1 MTGFFGMLLRI
12 PSLLFLITC
21 LWVLPATA
29 ADQTTD
35 IQSLAIERYRQ
46 ALAVDPDNNALR
58 YFLGVSL
65 LGQNRYEEAVRELK
79 AAYPAYIDSVE
90 ANYNLAL
97 ALTGSGDA
105 DSALLYLQQ
114 AEDLGVA
121 EQADIYPVA
130 AIYFNIALERLNR
143 DRLEDA
149 AALLRHVL
157 ELPGP
162 KEETHRLLGD
172 IYMRLNDSDR
182 AENHWLEVLRAAPN
196 DPVAIDYLFT
206 IRYNRGL
213 ELLEKS
219 PDKAGEQF
227 RAALEA
233 NPEAALPHYYLAY
246 LAYRHQDC
254 VTTLEQLGQART
266 GLPETTRESLGAMA
280 FNCAARLLDQNLPEA
295 ARPAVA
301 LLAES
306 KETEVQAH
314 FLAGNIHLAL
324 EEYAEAR
331 AEYLAVLRQDPGH
344 TGANLNLLK
353 ADQGTSDRLF
363 EQGRNLYRRGAYRQ
377 AIVKLEECLAIN
389 PAYPMAR
396 DYLDQSRSDLETTVE
411 TITADAE
418 RLVDKDPEQALTQID
433 RGLDL
438 DPENSRLHD
447 LRKRATQAMSQH
459 IESLLAD
466 AEALASA
473 GSEREAT
480 ELYQQILSLAPGHP
494 GAKAGL
500 SLLEK
505 RRNSRVA
512 KFVASGDKA
521 LERGDI
527 QEAVEAY
534 RAALA
539 IDPDHSAA
547 RAGYEKAGALLDS
560 LITEQLQWARRARQA
575 NQRARAASHYLKAL
589 ALREK
594 PEIRQEFEQFQK
606 ENDQLVSGLAERC
619 ETALARGD
627 LRRARQ
633 LWQKLRQLAPESTST
648 RRLEDALSATVSL
661 RTNKLLEQAGRQ
673 LKDESFDRA
682 LANYRAVLEL
692 DPENGEARAGITRVR
707 DAMKNR
713 LSDLITQAESAI
725 GAGRYADA
733 DKLLARVQA
742 VDPYNSP
749 AQNLARRLV
758 SLRQSGL
765 TPKDTRRLY
774 LEGID
779 LYTRG
784 QYRQAISA
792 WQQVLT
798 LDPNHERA
806 RSNIAKA
813 ERKLA
818 QIESISQ

>member
-1 MTGFFGMLLRI
+1 MLLKI
-12 PSLLFLITC
+12 PCLLCLAAC

-29 ADQTTD
+29 SDQTTD
-35 IQSLAIERYRQ
+35 LQSLAIERYRQ

-58 YFLGVSL
+58 YVLGVSL

-79 AAYPAYIDSVE
+79 VAYPAYIDSVE

-97 ALTGSGDA
+97 ALVGSGDA

-114 AEDLGVA
+114 AEDLGAA
-121 EQADIYPVA
+121 EQADLYPIA
-130 AIYFNIALERLNR
+130 AIYFNIALKQLNG

-157 ELPGP
+157 DLPGP
-162 KEETHRLLGD
+162 KVETHRLLGD

-182 AENHWLEVLRAAPN
+182 AEGHWLEVLRAAPN
-196 DPVAIDYLFT
+196 DPVASDYLFT

-213 ELLEKS
+213 ELLEKN
-219 PDKAGEQF
+219 PEKAGEQF
-227 RAALEA
+227 RAALEV

-246 LAYRHQDC
+246 LAYRSQDC
-254 VTTLEQLGQART
+254 VTTLEQLEQARI
-266 GLPETTRESLGAMA
+266 GLPETTRESLAAMA
-280 FNCAARLLDQNLPEA
+280 FNCAARLLDQNRPEA

-306 KETEVQAH
+306 KATEVQAH

-324 EEYAEAR
+324 EEYADAR

-377 AIVKLEECLAIN
+377 AIARLQECLAIN

-396 DYLDQSRSDLETTVE
+396 DYLDQSRSDLESSVE
-411 TITADAE
+411 TIIADAE
-418 RLVDKDPEQALTQID
+418 RLVENDPEQALTQID

-438 DPENSRLHD
+438 DPGNSRLRD
-447 LRKRATQAMSQH
+447 LRERATQALGQR
-459 IESLLAD
+459 IDSLLAD
-466 AEALASA
+466 AATLAAA

-480 ELYQQILSLAPGHP
+480 ELYRQVLTLAPDHT
-494 GAKAGL
+494 GAKEGL
-500 SLLEK
+500 ALLEK
-505 RRNSRVA
+505 RRNSRA
-512 KFVASGDKA
+512 ADFVATADKA
-521 LERGDI
+521 LDRGDI
-527 QEAVEAY
+527 QAAVEAY

-539 IDPDHSAA
+539 IDPDNPGA
-547 RAGYEKAGALLDS
+547 RAGYEKADALLDS
-560 LITEQLQWARRARQA
+560 LVSEELRWARRARQA

-594 PEIRQEFEQFQK
+594 PEIRQEFELFQK
-606 ENDQLVSGLAERC
+606 ENDQLISELAERC
-619 ETALARGD
+619 EAALARGD
-627 LRRARQ
+627 LRAARQ
-633 LWQKLRQLAPESTST
+633 LWQKLRQLAPESMPA
-648 RRLEDALSATVSL
+648 RRLGEALRTTVSL
-661 RTNKLLEQAGRQ
+661 RTNERLEQAGRQ
-673 LKDESFDRA
+673 LEDGSFDLA
-682 LANYRAVLEL
+682 LASYRAVLEL
-692 DPENGEARAGITRVR
+692 DPENREAQAGIIRVR
-707 DAMKNR
+707 GAMKNR
-713 LSDLITQAESAI
+713 LSELLVQAESAI

-733 DKLLARVQA
+733 DKLLARTRTL
-742 VDPYNSP
+742 DPYNSRVRS
-749 AQNLARRLV
+749 LTKRLS
-758 SLRQSGL
+758 SLRRSGL
-765 TPKDTRRLY
+765 TPEDARRLY

-818 QIESISQ
+818 QIESIRQ